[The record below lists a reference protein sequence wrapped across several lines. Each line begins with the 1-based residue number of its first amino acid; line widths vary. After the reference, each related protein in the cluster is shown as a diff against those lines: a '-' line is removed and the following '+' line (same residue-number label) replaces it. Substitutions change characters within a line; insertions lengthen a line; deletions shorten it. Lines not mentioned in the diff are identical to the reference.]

1 LGDKVVITVLVVE
14 DTPSERELICEY
26 IKQGGYA
33 VVSANNGAEGLE
45 KFEKL
50 QPNVVIT
57 DLVMPGMSG
66 LELCRAIK
74 KTSKKVPVIACTS
87 KNQELDRL
95 WGMKQGVDVYLT
107 KPFTKTDILQALR
120 SLGLAI

>member
-1 LGDKVVITVLVVE
+1 MVTVLVVE
-14 DTPSERELICEY
+14 DTTSERELICEY
-26 IKQGGYA
+26 LRQGGYT
-33 VVSANNGAEGLE
+33 VVSAADGTEGLE
-45 KFEKL
+45 KFEKTK
-50 QPNVVIT
+50 PNVVIT

-74 KTSKKVPVIACTS
+74 KLATTKVPVIACTS

-107 KPFTKTDILQALR
+107 KPFTKEDIIQAVR
-120 SLGLAI
+120 SLAVGG

>member
-1 LGDKVVITVLVVE
+1 MITILVVE

-26 IKQGGYA
+26 LRQGGYS
-33 VVSANNGAEGLE
+33 VVSACDGKEGLA
-45 KFEKL
+45 KFEKIHP
-50 QPNVVIT
+50 QVVIT

-66 LELCRAIK
+66 LEMCRAIK
-74 KTSKKVPVIACTS
+74 KAATTKVPVIACTS

-107 KPFTKTDILQALR
+107 KPFTKEDILQAMR
-120 SLGLAI
+120 SLGLEG

>member
-1 LGDKVVITVLVVE
+1 MVTVLVVE
-14 DTPSERELICEY
+14 DTTSERELICEY
-26 IKQGGYA
+26 LRQGGYA
-33 VVSANNGAEGLE
+33 VVSAADGTEGLE
-45 KFEKL
+45 KFEKT

-74 KTSKKVPVIACTS
+74 KLTATKKVPIIACTS

-107 KPFTKTDILQALR
+107 KPFTKDEIVQAVR
-120 SLGLAI
+120 SLGLGE

>member
-1 LGDKVVITVLVVE
+1 LVTVLVVE
-14 DTPSERELICEY
+14 DTTSERELICDY
-26 IKQGGYA
+26 LRQGGYV
-33 VVSANNGAEGLE
+33 VVSAADGTEGLE
-45 KFEKL
+45 KFEKV

-74 KTSKKVPVIACTS
+74 KLTPTKKVPVIACTS

-95 WGMKQGVDVYLT
+95 WGMKQGVDIYLT
-107 KPFTKTDILQALR
+107 KPFTKDEIVQAVR
-120 SLGLAI
+120 SLGLGG